1 MIPTAEQLD
10 EWFKAGA
17 MKRLG
22 MGSRRACYAIPDTN
36 LCVKCYRSDAEI
48 AEGKHPGR
56 RPVKPIA
63 AAVVREISRYRFDE
77 KRNTCCQEFR
87 YWCSLRKRLPSDL
100 LEVFPTTMSLLLVP
114 SRGWCVVEDLITDPD
129 GSSSL
134 TVHDLLLRPSFSGQD
149 KVESALCSL
158 AERFASESVRF
169 YDPNNVMVQ
178 RTSDGFRLR
187 LADFEPASH
196 NLIPIDRLFPFIVK
210 LKVRRRVR
218 RFLSFASD
226 YRNHSFHGS
235 VSDDPNAAR
244 RDVFA
249 VRNKAGRLLVAWT
262 DAFPKLDP
270 ELAAKVVPV
279 PLDTPARYREDPS
292 RKEIRKLVNA
302 ARAGECAWIFYPSK
316 CDDVRTVFFVKDDR
330 LFVKKVVLERRRRIG
345 AQRFVQRELPP
356 VPIYKG
362 ESVADRLRPLAI
374 AKDYSGVEREL
385 VAFFDELLR
394 IYPPI
399 GDGIL
404 PDCAFDAIPQN
415 CIVDSEGRYNFFD
428 LEYDMVGGVPLSYLI
443 FRSVCTTVVQAV
455 RGKRLGYDYWRSV
468 RDVASH
474 YGVEV
479 KEDECLK
486 INAAVKRFNTTGM
499 RRLLTNIWLSLIPV
513 RAWRLRF
520 CWWSTLPDVKGA
532 VK

>member
-56 RPVKPIA
+56 KPVKPIA

-87 YWCSLRKRLPSDL
+87 YWRSLRKRLPSDL
-100 LEVFPTTMSLLLVP
+100 MEVFPTTMSLLLVP
-114 SRGWCVVEDLITDPD
+114 SRGWCVVEELITDPD
-129 GSSSL
+129 GSPSR
-134 TVHDLLLRPSFSGQD
+134 TVHDLLLKPSFSGQEA
-149 KVESALCSL
+149 VEKTFCSL
-158 AERFASESVRF
+158 TDRFAEESIRF
-169 YDPNNVMVQ
+169 YDPSNVMVQ
-178 RTSDGFRLR
+178 RTADGFKLR

-235 VSDDPNAAR
+235 VSGDPSAER

-262 DAFPKLDP
+262 DAFPKMDP

-279 PLDTPARYREDPS
+279 PLDTAARYREDLS
-292 RKEIRKLVNA
+292 RKEIRKLATA
-302 ARAGECAWIFYPSK
+302 AKVGECAWLFYPAK
-316 CDDVRTVFFVKDDR
+316 CDDVRTVFFVEGGR
-330 LFVKKVVLERRRRIG
+330 LFVKKVVLGPRRRFG
-345 AQRFVQRELPP
+345 NQRFVQRELPP
-356 VPIYKG
+356 LPIFKG
-362 ESVADRLRPLAI
+362 KSVAERMRPLI
-374 AKDYSGVEREL
+374 EAKDYQGVEREL

-394 IYPPI
+394 AYPPI
-399 GDGIL
+399 GDGVL
-404 PDCAFDAIPQN
+404 PDCTFDAIPQN
-415 CIVDSEGRYNFFD
+415 CIVDGEGHYNFFD
-428 LEYDMVGGVPLSYLI
+428 LEYDMVGGVSLAYLV
-443 FRSVCTTVVQAV
+443 FRSVCTTAVQLT
-455 RGKRLGYDYWRSV
+455 KEKHLGYDYWKTI
-468 RDVASH
+468 RDVAAH
-474 YGVEV
+474 YGVKV
-479 KEDECLK
+479 DGDACLK
-486 INAAVKRFNTTGM
+486 INAAAKRFNTTDM
-499 RRLLTNIWLSLIPV
+499 KRVLTNIWLSLIPV
-513 RAWRLRF
+513 RAWRLKF
-520 CWWSTLPDVKGA
+520 CWWSTVPKIKEGGR
-532 VK
+532 